1 MSNDPAA
8 HHARRTAGLFP
19 PPIGQTPVDV
29 RPPNRLDPDWLQAEL
44 DHLEAGREWL
54 AQERAEELANYM
66 WGPEDIRAMDDERDD
81 RT

>member
-44 DHLEAGREWL
+44 DH
-54 AQERAEELANYM
+54 
-66 WGPEDIRAMDDERDD
+66 